1 MAAGVAAVVA
11 TAVEVVVGIDS
22 RDHAESG
29 RTQSISSTHEAF
41 TMSGKQ
47 DAIPLDQRQTIFR
60 AVVEAQDGGMTVA
73 VSRSETARKF
83 AITEEQVKEIE
94 REGLAE
100 GWPPL

>member
-1 MAAGVAAVVA
+1 
-11 TAVEVVVGIDS
+11 
-22 RDHAESG
+22 
-29 RTQSISSTHEAF
+29 
-41 TMSGKQ
+41 MSDQQ